1 MTANQGLSTTKVERS
16 EEEEWERL
24 LKMALDTMQR
34 FNSVKSDRTG
44 CKLCNGRG
52 AVMTVVNDR
61 NKPYPY
67 TAVIPCGCLYNHAQ
81 EARMANSGMQERV
94 KQQNFDTYQANEEW
108 QTGVKEVAES
118 YATFDTDKWFY
129 ICGKSGSGK
138 THLCTAV
145 ANKFLTKQHTVL
157 YMLWR
162 DVVGQLKR
170 LSTSPEYDEIIN
182 KYKKVEILYID
193 DFLKTINKAKPT
205 DADMQIAFEIINY
218 RDVNNLKTII
228 SSEFNLEEVMSF
240 DEATGSRVL
249 KKADDYYIKL
259 SNDKNYR
266 LS

>member
-1 MTANQGLSTTKVERS
+1 
-16 EEEEWERL
+16 
-24 LKMALDTMQR
+24 
-34 FNSVKSDRTG
+34 
-44 CKLCNGRG
+44 
-52 AVMTVVNDR
+52 
-61 NKPYPY
+61 
-67 TAVIPCGCLYNHAQ
+67 
-81 EARMANSGMQERV
+81 MANSGMQERV
-94 KQQNFDTYQANEEW
+94 KQQNFDTYQADEEW
-108 QTGVKEVAES
+108 QKGVKEVAES
-118 YATFDTDKWFY
+118 YTTFDTDKWFY

-145 ANKFLTKQHTVL
+145 ANKFLVKQHTVL

-218 RDVNNLKTII
+218 RDINNLKTII